1 MRLFWK
7 AFGIWFLF
15 MVLAV
20 LNGTLRVKVL
30 TPFLGSKWSLPLSGI
45 LLSAVIFLVTYALI
59 PKLKPRLKAGY
70 WMIGGLWVLL
80 TLAFEFLFGHYVI
93 GESWSSLLEAYN
105 IRKGNLWSLVVVVIF
120 IAPAA
125 SAKLRGLSG
134 KRQA

>member
-7 AFGIWFLF
+7 AFGIWLLF
-15 MVLAV
+15 MVLAM

-30 TPFLGSKWSLPLSGI
+30 TPFLGGKWSLPLSGI
-45 LLSAVIFLVTYALI
+45 LLAVAIFLVTYAFI
-59 PKLKPRLKAGY
+59 PKLKPPRQAGY